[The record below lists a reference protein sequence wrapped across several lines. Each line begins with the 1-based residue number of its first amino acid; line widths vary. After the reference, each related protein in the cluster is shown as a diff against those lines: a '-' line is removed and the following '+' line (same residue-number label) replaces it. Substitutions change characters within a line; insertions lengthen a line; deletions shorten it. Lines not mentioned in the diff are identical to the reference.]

1 MADVA
6 VSSLL
11 LFITSLVVAAGVAG
25 VFATEV
31 GQLTEDID
39 DLGFDA
45 SEKVRADIEIVS
57 DTGSQV
63 YDIDG
68 NGEVRVY
75 VKNTGT
81 RDLSAD
87 ASQIDVL
94 VDGTF
99 QPEGDLNVTVLEAT
113 DWTPGR
119 VVRIEVTEPGLTDG
133 THRVQVGV
141 DGATEVMEFTV

>member
-31 GQLTEDID
+31 GQLSEDID

-45 SEKVRADIEIVS
+45 SNKVRADIEIVS
-57 DTGSQV
+57 DAGSQV

-68 NGEVRVY
+68 NGEIRVY

-81 RDLSAD
+81 RELPAQ
-87 ASQIDVL
+87 AGQIDVL
-94 VDGTF
+94 VNGEY
-99 QPEGDLNVTVLEAT
+99 QPEADLTVTVLESS
-113 DWTPGR
+113 DWTVGR
-119 VVRIEVTEPGLTDG
+119 VVRLDIAEPGLSSG
-133 THRVQVGV
+133 SHRVQVGV
-141 DGATEVMEFTV
+141 DGDTEVLEFTV

>member
-6 VSSLL
+6 VSTLL
-11 LFITSLVVAAGVAG
+11 LFITSLIVAAGVAG

-39 DLGFDA
+39 DLGLDA
-45 SEKVRADIEIVS
+45 SNKLRADIEIVS

-68 NGEVRVY
+68 NGEIRVY
-75 VKNTGT
+75 VKNTGV
-81 RDLSAD
+81 RELPEDPA
-87 ASQIDVL
+87 QIDVL
-94 VDGTF
+94 VNGEF
-99 QPEGDLNVTVLEAT
+99 QPEADLDVTVLEAS
-113 DWTPGR
+113 DWTPGI
-119 VVRIEVTEPGLTDG
+119 VVRIEIAEPGLATG
-133 THRVQVGV
+133 THRVKVGV

>member
-11 LFITSLVVAAGVAG
+11 LFITSLIVAAGVAG

-31 GQLTEDID
+31 GGFAEDID

-45 SEKVRADIEIVS
+45 SNKILADIEIVS
-57 DTGSQV
+57 DTGSDL
-63 YDIDG
+63 YDLEG
-68 NGEVRVY
+68 NGEIRVY
-75 VKNTGT
+75 VKNTGV
-81 RDLSAD
+81 RELDAE
-87 ASQIDVL
+87 ASQLDVL
-94 VDGTF
+94 VNGAF
-99 QPEGDLNVTVLEAT
+99 QPEADLTVTVLEAT

-119 VVRIEVTEPGLTDG
+119 VVRIDIAEPGLAAG

-141 DGATEVMEFTV
+141 DGDTEVVEFTV